1 MLRRYGSKFI
11 GKALIGTE
19 MQAMF
24 IVDKAHEPIR
34 IVSNN
39 MNNENNFN
47 IKLPEH
53 NISSSIVVCV
63 VDFQSE
69 YSGSSPD

>member
-1 MLRRYGSKFI
+1 
-11 GKALIGTE
+11 

-34 IVSNN
+34 IGSNK

-47 IKLPEH
+47 FKLPEH
-53 NISSSIVVCV
+53 KIHSSIMVSV
-63 VDFQSE
+63 VDFESE
-69 YSGSSPD
+69 YPGSSPD